1 MYGIVYSDELY
12 HFGIKGQKWG
22 IRRYQNKDG
31 TRTPAGKRHD
41 AKLAYKQ
48 KLKDSNKKYQNDF
61 NSLKD
66 PNDISKVIKI
76 SGEYDK
82 RNAKIE
88 KDYKTDKLNLKR
100 NEKNER
106 IKNTAAKINKKY
118 VAKETLG
125 LSVAG
130 VSQTAM
136 ANIMGMPMGGIP
148 GIALTGIALVTGAKR
163 LANNDSLNKY
173 KADYLYYNTMR
184 NNKKYDKK
192 IDTTNKK
199 YDKQISKIEK

>member
-1 MYGIVYSDELY
+1 MYVIANELY
-12 HFGIKGQKWG
+12 HHGIKGQKWG
-22 IRRYQNKDG
+22 VRRYQNPDG

-48 KLKDSNKKYQNDF
+48 KLKDSNKKYQNDL

-82 RNAKIE
+82 RNAKIK

-100 NEKNER
+100 NENNER

-125 LSVAG
+125 VSAAG
-130 VSQTAM
+130 VSQAVM
-136 ANIMGMPMGGIP
+136 ANIMGLPMGAIP
-148 GIALTGIALVTGAKR
+148 GIATVGTTLAVGARRLTNA
-163 LANNDSLNKY
+163 DSLNKY
-173 KADYLYYNTMR
+173 KADYLYYNTKR

-192 IDTTNKK
+192 IDALNKK
-199 YDKQISKIEK
+199 YDKQISKIEN